1 MLNLFFGG
9 FREPGGP
16 FLLVHV
22 SGRMNGLHSVKID
35 ILETDRLFEICH
47 VLPRTKYFASY
58 TKFLRAVMYSRGD
71 GRGEK
76 FVFYVCVSRMSE
88 GWIGFIFVP
97 NDGNVM
103 EGEASF

>member
-9 FREPGGP
+9 FRERGGP
-16 FLLVHV
+16 FLLADV
-22 SGRMNGLHSVKID
+22 SGRMNVLHSVKID

-47 VLPRTKYFASY
+47 ILPRTKYFASY
-58 TKFLRAVMYSRGD
+58 TNFLQAVICSRGD
-71 GRGEK
+71 GREARSLCSM
-76 FVFYVCVSRMSE
+76 CVSRMSD

-97 NDGNVM
+97 DDGNVM